1 VISVIFQTLF
11 FLNFFLFYYFFV
23 IFVFNFPFRPLR
35 FGLEATKP
43 VLLYSQIQRYSQ
55 THSLTLTQ
63 IRRQNPPAFLC
74 FLFFLNPLL
83 SGALSLNHDVIV
95 CFGQAKRAEAAGIE
109 RLKTEIP
116 VRFEQRACANETKT
130 DTETENET
138 TIAI

>member
-1 VISVIFQTLF
+1 MHPT
-11 FLNFFLFYYFFV
+11 
-23 IFVFNFPFRPLR
+23 
-35 FGLEATKP
+35 
-43 VLLYSQIQRYSQ
+43 
-55 THSLTLTQ
+55 
-63 IRRQNPPAFLC
+63 
-74 FLFFLNPLL
+74 
-83 SGALSLNHDVIV
+83 HDVIV